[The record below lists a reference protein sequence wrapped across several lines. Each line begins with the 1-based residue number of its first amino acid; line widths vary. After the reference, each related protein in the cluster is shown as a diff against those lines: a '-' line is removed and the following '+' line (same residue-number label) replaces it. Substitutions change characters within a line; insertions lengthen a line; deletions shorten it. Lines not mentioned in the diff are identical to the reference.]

1 MKLGAG
7 FLLVCP
13 STKKILLALR
23 NDPEPT
29 WANFGGT
36 VERYESPLQC
46 AKRELLEEAGFVE
59 GKDYN
64 VESKLPA
71 NISSY
76 INFVYRCYIATT
88 RYEVSPFLNYE
99 HTEYGWYSLDEL
111 PTHTHFGL
119 QNILKDEKVL
129 KKIQNLFEKGSVEWE
144 YSPSI
149 QEMPI

>member
-23 NDPEPT
+23 SDHEPT

-59 GKDYN
+59 GKDYFI
-64 VESKLPA
+64 ESKLPV

-76 INFVYRCYIATT
+76 INFVYRCYLATT
-88 RYEVSPFLNYE
+88 KYEVTPSLNYE
-99 HTEYGWYSLDEL
+99 HADYKWYSLDEL
-111 PTHTHFGL
+111 PSNAHFGL
-119 QNILKDEKVL
+119 ENILKDEKVI
-129 KKIQNLFEKGSVEWE
+129 KKLQNLFDKGSSLWE
-144 YSPSI
+144 FSQST
-149 QEMPI
+149 QEAIT